1 MNKKRKNISVKN
13 SFWKTYGRII
23 IEITKIVIESIVELL
38 WIPFLIGTGA
48 CVAYL
53 LTDLFNMDNLMASLI
68 GLAVPGSFFIC
79 YLLSHSINERRLP
92 LSKDEIQRLGLETV
106 QDYST
111 YVDNILKGRIIRNN
125 KILIRLIIS
134 IYYEYRFD
142 RDYKIYLKEDSEGKL
157 ILKMLANQENIE
169 KLEGVKEVSFEEMF
183 DSSVPLKSDNVISF
197 DNSVVLK
204 KRYENI
210 FYQIALEITDGCP
223 YLQRCCKEL
232 FVRSLRR
239 Y

>member
-79 YLLSHSINERRLP
+79 YSLLHSINERRLP

-111 YVDNILKGRIIRNN
+111 YVDKILKGRIIRNN
-125 KILIRLIIS
+125 KIFIS
-134 IYYEYRFD
+134 IYYEYGFD

-157 ILKMLANQENIE
+157 ILKMLANQENIK
-169 KLEGVKEVSFEEMF
+169 KLEGAKEVSFEEIF
-183 DSSVPLKSDNVISF
+183 DSSVPLKSDDVISF
-197 DNSVVLK
+197 DNSVVLNK
-204 KRYENI
+204 GDENV

-232 FVRSLRR
+232 FVRSLRK

>member
-48 CVAYL
+48 CIAYL
-53 LTDLFNMDNLMASLI
+53 LMASLI

-79 YLLSHSINERRLP
+79 YSLLHSINERRLP

-111 YVDNILKGRIIRNN
+111 YVDKILKGRIIRNN
-125 KILIRLIIS
+125 KIFIRLIIS
-134 IYYEYRFD
+134 IYYEYGFD

-157 ILKMLANQENIE
+157 ILKMLANQENIK
-169 KLEGVKEVSFEEMF
+169 KLEGAKEVSFEEIF
-183 DSSVPLKSDNVISF
+183 DSSVPLKSDDVISF
-197 DNSVVLK
+197 DNSVVLNK
-204 KRYENI
+204 GDENV

-232 FVRSLRR
+232 FVRSLRK